1 VTVSIWVASCFQTI
15 NINYFTDTKIKMSA
29 VSQFAAR
36 ILISVCLLVA
46 GQTAHA
52 GEKITIAAAADLKF
66 ALDEIV
72 VLFNKAHPADQVET
86 IYGSSG
92 KFQTQIR
99 QGAPFDLYF
108 SADIAYPRALKTE
121 GFAAEGSP
129 QTPVKGTPPD
139 AHPSVGLG
147 AGGGAPTGVP
157 LAGTASE
164 VQPYAVGRIVLW
176 SSSRDAGKMTLAD
189 LADPA
194 IRKIAIANPK
204 HAPYGKRAEEALRAA
219 GVWEKVEAKLVYGE
233 NVAQAAQFVQSG
245 NAQVGIIAL
254 SLALSPELAKRGGY
268 ALISDKLHQPLEQG
282 FIVTRRA
289 AANSL
294 AQVFAS
300 FMAGNEARAIMTRYG
315 FVLPNES
322 K

>member
-1 VTVSIWVASCFQTI
+1 MRLVSR
-15 NINYFTDTKIKMSA
+15 
-29 VSQFAAR
+29 FAAR
-36 ILISVCLLVA
+36 LLIFICLFVA

-72 VLFNKAHPADQVET
+72 MLFGKAHPADRVET

-108 SADIAYPRALKTE
+108 SADIAYPRALKAE

-129 QTPVKGTPPD
+129 QR
-139 AHPSVGLG
+139 
-147 AGGGAPTGVP
+147 GGAPTGVP
-157 LAGTASE
+157 LAGAASE

-176 SSSRDAGKMTLAD
+176 SSSRNAGRMALAD

-204 HAPYGKRAEEALRAA
+204 HAPYGKRAEEALKAA

-233 NVAQAAQFVQSG
+233 NVAQAAQFVQTG
-245 NAQVGIIAL
+245 NAQAGIIAL
-254 SLALSPELAKRGGY
+254 SLALSPELAKQGSY
-268 ALISDKLHQPLEQG
+268 ALIPDKLHQPLEQG
-282 FIVTRRA
+282 FIVTKHA
-289 AANSL
+289 ADNSL
-294 AQVFAS
+294 AQAFAR
-300 FMAGNEARAIMTRYG
+300 FMAGQEARAVMTRYG
-315 FVLPNES
+315 FVLPDEA